1 MFFNIVPNIEYDEKP
16 ISYPFSESDFV
27 VAKNFFRRYK
37 INDDV
42 FQYAVFFKKYT
53 IKEGERPETLAEKI
67 YGNQFYDWV
76 ILLTNNMVNAQY
88 DWPRTNYEIYKMVE
102 EEFDD
107 PYSEISHYKIKE
119 TIGHYQ
125 AGLHVDKTFYDNTH
139 KLNIDGSVQIK
150 NGNEI
155 ASPITVAEHYQEENE
170 KKREIY
176 LLKSRFLESFVK
188 DFKKQNLYKK
198 DENYITQ
205 TLKKTG

>member
-16 ISYPFSESDFV
+16 ISYPFSESDFI

-53 IKEGERPETLAEKI
+53 IKDGERPETLAEKI

-107 PYSEISHYKIKE
+107 PYSEISHYEIKE

-125 AGLHVDKTFYDNTH
+125 AGLHVDKTFYDSTH

-155 ASPITVAEHYQEENE
+155 ASPITVAEYYQEENE

-198 DENYITQ
+198 DDNYITQ

>member
-1 MFFNIVPNIEYDEKP
+1 MFFNIVPDIEYDEKP

-37 INDDV
+37 INDDI

-53 IKEGERPETLAEKI
+53 IKDGERPETLAEKI

-107 PYSEISHYKIKE
+107 PYSEISHYEIKE

-125 AGLHVDKTFYDNTH
+125 AGLHVDKTFYDSTH

-155 ASPITVAEHYQEENE
+155 ASPITVAEYYQEENE

-198 DENYITQ
+198 DDNYITQ

>member
-1 MFFNIVPNIEYDEKP
+1 MFFSIVPDIQYDEKP

-27 VAKNFFRRYK
+27 TAKNFFRRYK
-37 INDDV
+37 VNENV
-42 FQYAVFFKKYT
+42 FQYATFFKKYT
-53 IKEGERPETLAEKI
+53 IKDGERPETVAEKI

-88 DWPRTNYEIYKMVE
+88 DWPRSNYEMYKIVE

-107 PYSEISHYKIKE
+107 PYSEISHYEIKE

-125 AGLHVDKTFYDNTH
+125 AGLRVDKTFYDGTH

-155 ASPITVAEHYQEENE
+155 ASPITVAEYYQDENE

-176 LLKSRFLESFVK
+176 LLKPRYLESFVK

-198 DENYITQ
+198 DDNYISQ

>member
-53 IKEGERPETLAEKI
+53 IKDGERPETLAEKI

-107 PYSEISHYKIKE
+107 PYSEISHYEIKE

-139 KLNIDGSVQIK
+139 KLNIGGSVQIK

-155 ASPITVAEHYQEENE
+155 ASPITVAEYYQEENE

-176 LLKSRFLESFVK
+176 LLKPRYLESFVK

-198 DENYITQ
+198 DDNYISQ

>member
-1 MFFNIVPNIEYDEKP
+1 MFFKIVPNISYDEKP

-37 INDDV
+37 INEDI

-53 IKEGERPETLAEKI
+53 IVDGERPETLAEKA
-67 YGNQFYDWV
+67 YGDPFLDWV

-88 DWPRTNYEIYKMVE
+88 DWPRSNYEMYRIVE

-107 PYSEISHYKIKE
+107 PYSEINHYEIRE
-119 TIGHYQ
+119 TIGQYQ
-125 AGLHVDKTFYDNTH
+125 AGLHVDEAFYNGTH
-139 KLNIDGSVQIK
+139 KVNIDGTVTTK

-155 ASPITVAEHYQEENE
+155 ASPVTVAEYYQAENE

-176 LLKSRFLESFVK
+176 LLKPRYLDSFVA
-188 DFKKQNLYKK
+188 DFKRKNLYKK
-198 DENYITQ
+198 DDNFISQ
-205 TLKKTG
+205 RLKKTG

>member
-1 MFFNIVPNIEYDEKP
+1 MFFKIVPNISYDEKP

-37 INDDV
+37 INEDV

-53 IKEGERPETLAEKI
+53 IVDGERPETLAEKA
-67 YGNQFYDWV
+67 YGDQFLDWV

-88 DWPRTNYEIYKMVE
+88 DWPRSNYEMYKIVE

-107 PYSEISHYKIKE
+107 PYSEINHYEIKE
-119 TIGHYQ
+119 TIGRYQ
-125 AGLHVDKTFYDNTH
+125 AGLHVDETFYNGTH
-139 KLNIDGSVQIK
+139 KVNINGTVTTK

-155 ASPITVAEHYQEENE
+155 ASPVTVAEYYQAENE

-176 LLKSRFLESFVK
+176 LLKPRYLDSFVA
-188 DFKKQNLYKK
+188 DFKRKNLYKK
-198 DENYITQ
+198 DDNFISQ
-205 TLKKTG
+205 RLKKTG

>member
-1 MFFNIVPNIEYDEKP
+1 MFFKIVPNISYDEKP

-37 INDDV
+37 INEDV

-53 IKEGERPETLAEKI
+53 IVDGERPETLAEKA
-67 YGNQFYDWV
+67 YGDQFLDWV

-88 DWPRTNYEIYKMVE
+88 DWPRSNYEMYKIVE

-107 PYSEISHYKIKE
+107 PYSEINHYEIRE
-119 TIGHYQ
+119 TIGQYQ
-125 AGLHVDKTFYDNTH
+125 AGLHVDETFYNGTH
-139 KLNIDGSVQIK
+139 KVNVNDTVTTK

-155 ASPITVAEHYQEENE
+155 ASPVTVAEYYQAENE

-176 LLKSRFLESFVK
+176 LLKPRYLDSFVA
-188 DFKKQNLYKK
+188 DFKRKNLYKK
-198 DENYITQ
+198 DDNFISQ
-205 TLKKTG
+205 RLKKTG

>member
-1 MFFNIVPNIEYDEKP
+1 MFFNIVPDIEYDEKP

-37 INDDV
+37 INDDI
-42 FQYAVFFKKYT
+42 FEYAVFFKKYT
-53 IKEGERPETLAEKI
+53 IKDGERPETLAEKF

-102 EEFDD
+102 QEFDD
-107 PYSEISHYKIKE
+107 PYSEISHYEIKE

-125 AGLHVDKTFYDNTH
+125 AGLHVDKTFYDSTH
-139 KLNIDGSVQIK
+139 KLNIGGSVQIK

-155 ASPITVAEHYQEENE
+155 ASPITVAEYYQEENE

-198 DENYITQ
+198 DDNYITQ

>member
-1 MFFNIVPNIEYDEKP
+1 MFFKIVPNISYDEKP

-37 INDDV
+37 INEDV

-53 IKEGERPETLAEKI
+53 IVDGERPETLAEKA
-67 YGNQFYDWV
+67 YGDQFLDWV

-88 DWPRTNYEIYKMVE
+88 DWPRSNYEMYKIVE

-107 PYSEISHYKIKE
+107 PYSEINHYEIKK
-119 TIGHYQ
+119 TIGQYQ
-125 AGLHVDKTFYDNTH
+125 AGLHVDETFYNGTH
-139 KLNIDGSVQIK
+139 KVNVNGTVTTK

-155 ASPITVAEHYQEENE
+155 ASPVTVAEYYQAENE

-176 LLKSRFLESFVK
+176 LLKPRYLDSFVA
-188 DFKKQNLYKK
+188 DFKRKNLYKK
-198 DENYITQ
+198 DDNFISQ
-205 TLKKTG
+205 RLKKTG

>member
-42 FQYAVFFKKYT
+42 FQFAVFFKKYT
-53 IKEGERPETLAEKI
+53 IKDGERPETLAEKI

-88 DWPRTNYEIYKMVE
+88 DWPRTNYEIYKIVE

-107 PYSEISHYKIKE
+107 PYSEISHYEIKE

-125 AGLHVDKTFYDNTH
+125 AGLHVDKTFYDSTH
-139 KLNIDGSVQIK
+139 KLNINGSVQIK

-155 ASPITVAEHYQEENE
+155 ASPITVAEYYQEENE

-176 LLKSRFLESFVK
+176 LLKSRYLESFVK

-198 DENYITQ
+198 DDNYITQ

>member
-42 FQYAVFFKKYT
+42 FQFAVFFKKYT
-53 IKEGERPETLAEKI
+53 IKDGERPETLAEKI

-88 DWPRTNYEIYKMVE
+88 DWPRTNYEIYKIVE

-107 PYSEISHYKIKE
+107 PYSEISHYEIKE

-125 AGLHVDKTFYDNTH
+125 AGLHVDKTFYDSAH
-139 KLNIDGSVQIK
+139 KLNINGSVQIK

-155 ASPITVAEHYQEENE
+155 ASPITVAEYYQEENE

-176 LLKSRFLESFVK
+176 LLKPRYLESFVK

-198 DENYITQ
+198 DDNYISQ

>member
-1 MFFNIVPNIEYDEKP
+1 MFFDIVPNIEYDEKP

-53 IKEGERPETLAEKI
+53 IKDGERPETLAEKI

-88 DWPRTNYEIYKMVE
+88 DWPRTNYEIYRIVE

-107 PYSEISHYKIKE
+107 PYSEISHYEIKE

-125 AGLHVDKTFYDNTH
+125 AGLHVDKTFYDSTH
-139 KLNIDGSVQIK
+139 KLNINGSVQIK

-155 ASPITVAEHYQEENE
+155 ASPITVAEYYQEENE

-198 DENYITQ
+198 DDNYITQ

>member
-1 MFFNIVPNIEYDEKP
+1 MFFDIVPNIEYDEKP

-53 IKEGERPETLAEKI
+53 IKDGERPETLAEKI
-67 YGNQFYDWV
+67 YGNQFYDWI

-125 AGLHVDKTFYDNTH
+125 AGLHVDKTFYDSTH
-139 KLNIDGSVQIK
+139 KLNINGSIQIK

-155 ASPITVAEHYQEENE
+155 ASPITVAEYYQEENE

-198 DENYITQ
+198 DDNYISQ

>member
-42 FQYAVFFKKYT
+42 FQFAVFFKKYT
-53 IKEGERPETLAEKI
+53 IKDGERPETLAEKF

-88 DWPRTNYEIYKMVE
+88 DWPRTNYEIYKIVE

-107 PYSEISHYKIKE
+107 PYSEISHYEIKE

-125 AGLHVDKTFYDNTH
+125 AGLHVDKTFYDSTH
-139 KLNIDGSVQIK
+139 KLNINGSVQIK

-155 ASPITVAEHYQEENE
+155 ASPITVAEYYQEENE

-176 LLKSRFLESFVK
+176 LLKSRYLESFVK

-198 DENYITQ
+198 DDNYISQ

>member
-1 MFFNIVPNIEYDEKP
+1 MFFNIVPDIEYDEKP

-37 INDDV
+37 INDDI
-42 FQYAVFFKKYT
+42 FEYAVFFKKYT
-53 IKEGERPETLAEKI
+53 IKDGERPETLAEKF

-88 DWPRTNYEIYKMVE
+88 DWPRTNYEIYRIVE

-107 PYSEISHYKIKE
+107 PYSEISHYEIKE

-125 AGLHVDKTFYDNTH
+125 AGLHVDKTFYDSTH
-139 KLNIDGSVQIK
+139 KLNIGGSVQIK

-155 ASPITVAEHYQEENE
+155 ASPITVAEYYQEENE

-198 DENYITQ
+198 DDNYITQ

>member
-1 MFFNIVPNIEYDEKP
+1 MFFNIVPDIEYDEKP

-37 INDDV
+37 INDDI

-53 IKEGERPETLAEKI
+53 IKDGERPETLAEKF

-88 DWPRTNYEIYKMVE
+88 DWPRTNYEIYRIVE

-107 PYSEISHYKIKE
+107 PYSEISHYEIKE

-125 AGLHVDKTFYDNTH
+125 AGLHVDKTFYDSTH
-139 KLNIDGSVQIK
+139 KLNIGGSVQIK

-155 ASPITVAEHYQEENE
+155 ASPITVAEYYQEENE

-176 LLKSRFLESFVK
+176 LLKSRFLEPFVK

-198 DENYITQ
+198 DDNYITQ

>member
-53 IKEGERPETLAEKI
+53 IKDGERPETLAEKI

-107 PYSEISHYKIKE
+107 PYSEISHYEIKE

-139 KLNIDGSVQIK
+139 KLNIGGSVQIK

-155 ASPITVAEHYQEENE
+155 ASPITVAEYYQEENE

>member
-42 FQYAVFFKKYT
+42 FQFAVFFKKYT
-53 IKEGERPETLAEKI
+53 IKDGERPETLAEKI

-107 PYSEISHYKIKE
+107 PYSEISHYEIKE

-125 AGLHVDKTFYDNTH
+125 AGLHVDKTFYDSTH
-139 KLNIDGSVQIK
+139 KLNINGSVQIK

-155 ASPITVAEHYQEENE
+155 ASPITVAEYYQEENE

-176 LLKSRFLESFVK
+176 LLKSRYLESFVK

-198 DENYITQ
+198 DDNYISQ

>member
-1 MFFNIVPNIEYDEKP
+1 MFFKIVPNISYDEKP

-37 INDDV
+37 INEDV

-53 IKEGERPETLAEKI
+53 IIDGERPETLAEKA
-67 YGNQFYDWV
+67 YGDQFLDWV

-88 DWPRTNYEIYKMVE
+88 DWPRSNYEMYKIVE

-107 PYSEISHYKIKE
+107 PYSEINHYEIRE
-119 TIGHYQ
+119 TIGQYQ
-125 AGLHVDKTFYDNTH
+125 AGLHVDEAFYNGTH
-139 KLNIDGSVQIK
+139 KVNINGTVTTK

-155 ASPITVAEHYQEENE
+155 ASPVTVAEYYQAENE

-176 LLKSRFLESFVK
+176 LLKPRYLDSFVA
-188 DFKKQNLYKK
+188 DFKRKNLYKK
-198 DENYITQ
+198 DDNFISQ
-205 TLKKTG
+205 RLKKTG

>member
-42 FQYAVFFKKYT
+42 FQFAVFFKKYT
-53 IKEGERPETLAEKI
+53 IKDGERPETLAEKI

-107 PYSEISHYKIKE
+107 PYSEISHYEIKE

-125 AGLHVDKTFYDNTH
+125 AGLHVDKTFYDSTH
-139 KLNIDGSVQIK
+139 KLNINGSVQIK

-155 ASPITVAEHYQEENE
+155 ASPITVAEYYQEENE

-176 LLKSRFLESFVK
+176 LLKSRFLEPFVK

-198 DENYITQ
+198 DDNYITQ

>member
-1 MFFNIVPNIEYDEKP
+1 MFFSIVPDIQYDEKP

-27 VAKNFFRRYK
+27 TAKNFFRRYK
-37 INDDV
+37 VNENV
-42 FQYAVFFKKYT
+42 FQYATFFKKYT
-53 IKEGERPETLAEKI
+53 IRDGERPETVAEKI

-88 DWPRTNYEIYKMVE
+88 DWPRSNYEMYKIVE
-102 EEFDD
+102 EEFDA
-107 PYSEISHYKIKE
+107 PYTDISHYEIKE

-125 AGLHVDKTFYDNTH
+125 AGLRVDKTFYDGTH

-155 ASPITVAEHYQEENE
+155 ASPITVAEYYQDENE

-176 LLKSRFLESFVK
+176 LLKPRYLESFVK

-198 DENYITQ
+198 DDNYISQ

>member
-53 IKEGERPETLAEKI
+53 IKDGERPETLAEKI

-125 AGLHVDKTFYDNTH
+125 AGLHVDKTFYDSTH

-155 ASPITVAEHYQEENE
+155 ASPITVAEYYQEENE

-198 DENYITQ
+198 DDNYITQ

>member
-1 MFFNIVPNIEYDEKP
+1 MFFKIVPNISYDEKP

-37 INDDV
+37 INDDI

-53 IKEGERPETLAEKI
+53 IVDGERPETLAEKA
-67 YGNQFYDWV
+67 YGDQFLDWV

-88 DWPRTNYEIYKMVE
+88 DWPRSNYEMYKIVE

-107 PYSEISHYKIKE
+107 PYSEINHYEIKE
-119 TIGHYQ
+119 TIGRYQ
-125 AGLHVDKTFYDNTH
+125 AGLHVDETFYNGTH
-139 KLNIDGSVQIK
+139 KVNINGTVTTK

-155 ASPITVAEHYQEENE
+155 ASPVTVAEYYQAENE

-176 LLKSRFLESFVK
+176 LLKPRYLDSFVD
-188 DFKKQNLYKK
+188 DFKTKNLYKK
-198 DENYITQ
+198 DDNYINQ
-205 TLKKTG
+205 RLKKTG

>member
-1 MFFNIVPNIEYDEKP
+1 MFFDIVPNIEYDEKP

-53 IKEGERPETLAEKI
+53 IKDGERPETLAEKI

-107 PYSEISHYKIKE
+107 PYSEISHYEFKE

-139 KLNIDGSVQIK
+139 KLNIGGSVQIK

-155 ASPITVAEHYQEENE
+155 ASPITVAEYYQEENE

-198 DENYITQ
+198 DENYISQ

>member
-1 MFFNIVPNIEYDEKP
+1 MTGHV
-16 ISYPFSESDFV
+16 
-27 VAKNFFRRYK
+27 
-37 INDDV
+37 
-42 FQYAVFFKKYT
+42 
-53 IKEGERPETLAEKI
+53 
-67 YGNQFYDWV
+67 
-76 ILLTNNMVNAQY
+76 
-88 DWPRTNYEIYKMVE
+88 RTMKFYKMVE

-107 PYSEISHYKIKE
+107 PYSEISHYEIKE

-139 KLNIDGSVQIK
+139 KLNIGGSVQIK

-155 ASPITVAEHYQEENE
+155 ASPITVAEYYQEENE

-176 LLKSRFLESFVK
+176 LLKSRFLEPFVK

-198 DENYITQ
+198 DDNYITQ

>member
-42 FQYAVFFKKYT
+42 FQFAVFFKKYT
-53 IKEGERPETLAEKI
+53 IKDGERPETLAEKI

-88 DWPRTNYEIYKMVE
+88 DWPRTNYEIYKIVE

-107 PYSEISHYKIKE
+107 PYSEISHYEIKE

-125 AGLHVDKTFYDNTH
+125 AGLHVDKTFYDSTH
-139 KLNIDGSVQIK
+139 KLNINGSVQIK

-155 ASPITVAEHYQEENE
+155 ASPITVAEYYQEENE

-198 DENYITQ
+198 DDNYITQ

>member
-42 FQYAVFFKKYT
+42 FQFAVFFKKYT
-53 IKEGERPETLAEKI
+53 IKDGERPETLAEKI

-88 DWPRTNYEIYKMVE
+88 DWPRTNYEIYKIVE

-107 PYSEISHYKIKE
+107 PYSEISHYEIKE

-125 AGLHVDKTFYDNTH
+125 AGLHVDKTFYDGTH
-139 KLNIDGSVQIK
+139 KLNINGSVQIK

-155 ASPITVAEHYQEENE
+155 ASPITVAEYYQEENE

-198 DENYITQ
+198 DDNYITQ